1 MKDVNLAKA
10 KAHLSKLVAEAE
22 AGETVRIL
30 RHGKPVAQITAVAA
44 AKPRK
49 PFDWAK
55 LKALTDSMP
64 MQPES
69 AGDFVRRMR
78 DEGY

>member
-10 KAHLSKLVAEAE
+10 KAHLSRLVAEAE

-30 RHGKPVAQITAVAA
+30 RRGKPVAQITPIAQ
-44 AKPRK
+44 PRK
-49 PFDWAK
+49 TFDWAK

-64 MQPES
+64 TQPEP
-69 AGDFVRRMR
+69 AAEFVRRMR
-78 DEGY
+78 DEGR

>member
-10 KAHLSKLVAEAE
+10 KAHLSELVEQAA

-30 RHGKPVAQITAVAA
+30 RRGKPIAQITAIT
-44 AKPRK
+44 KPRK
-49 PFDWAK
+49 GFDFDA

-64 MQPES
+64 FQTES
-69 AGDFVRRMR
+69 AGDFMRRIR
-78 DEGY
+78 DEERY